1 MGDNN
6 GERAGR
12 LTCEFEIADCEIQNQ
27 LRRVDRK
34 SRIEGFF
41 APFTIMHHLLEI
53 WFSWVLSGG
62 YVGIIVL
69 MAMGSTPLPVP
80 AEAVLPPAAF
90 LAAQGKLNP
99 AGVILAGTLGA
110 YLGAA
115 FMYWIS
121 RWIGR
126 PLVLRFGRFILLT
139 PNKLEHAEHWL
150 NRYEAGGVFF
160 ARVLPV
166 VRHLISIPAGIVR
179 MNFAVFSFVT
189 ILGSA
194 ISCSILA
201 YLGHRAYLAEPELL
215 TNPEAMVHFIRGQS
229 GSILLIVTLFAA
241 LYMLTLRL
249 MKPRSCSRS

>member
-1 MGDNN
+1 M
-6 GERAGR
+6 
-12 LTCEFEIADCEIQNQ
+12 Q
-27 LRRVDRK
+27 
-34 SRIEGFF
+34 
-41 APFTIMHHLLEI
+41 HLLEI

-80 AEAVLPPAAF
+80 AEVVLPPAAF
-90 LAAQGKLNP
+90 LAAQGKLNI

-126 PLVLRFGRFILLT
+126 PLVLRFGRFVLFT
-139 PNKLEHAEHWL
+139 PKKLEEAEHWL

-179 MNFAVFSFVT
+179 MNFALFSLVT

-201 YLGHRAYLAEPELL
+201 YLGHRAYLVEPELL
-215 TNPEAMVHFIRGQS
+215 TNPEALVHFIRGQS
-229 GSILLIVTLFAA
+229 GGILLVVTVFAA
-241 LYMLTLRL
+241 LYMLAVRL
-249 MKPRSCSRS
+249 MKPSSGS

>member
-1 MGDNN
+1 
-6 GERAGR
+6 
-12 LTCEFEIADCEIQNQ
+12 
-27 LRRVDRK
+27 
-34 SRIEGFF
+34 
-41 APFTIMHHLLEI
+41 MHHLLEI

-62 YVGIIVL
+62 YVGIIIL

-80 AEAVLPPAAF
+80 AEVVLPPAAF

-99 AGVILAGTLGA
+99 AGVILAGTFGA

-126 PLVLRFGRFILLT
+126 PLILRFGRFILLT
-139 PNKLEHAEHWL
+139 PGKLEHAEHWL
-150 NRYEAGGVFF
+150 NRYEVGGVFF

-179 MNFAVFSFVT
+179 MNFPVFSLVT
-189 ILGSA
+189 VLGSA

-201 YLGHRAYLAEPELL
+201 YLGHRAYLVEPELL
-215 TNPEAMVHFIRGQS
+215 TNPEALVHFIRGQS
-229 GSILLIVTLFAA
+229 GGILLVVTVFAA
-241 LYMLTLRL
+241 LYMLTVRL
-249 MKPRSCSRS
+249 MKPNSRA

>member
-1 MGDNN
+1 
-6 GERAGR
+6 
-12 LTCEFEIADCEIQNQ
+12 
-27 LRRVDRK
+27 
-34 SRIEGFF
+34 
-41 APFTIMHHLLEI
+41 MHHLLEI

-80 AEAVLPPAAF
+80 AEVVLPPAAF

-99 AGVILAGTLGA
+99 AGVILAGTFGA

-126 PLVLRFGRFILLT
+126 PLILRFARFILLT
-139 PNKLEHAEHWL
+139 PSKLEHAEHWL

-160 ARVLPV
+160 ARLLPV

-179 MNFAVFSFVT
+179 MNFPVFSLVT

-201 YLGHRAYLAEPELL
+201 YLGYRAYLVEPELL
-215 TNPEAMVHFIRGQS
+215 TNPEALVHFIRGQS
-229 GSILLIVTLFAA
+229 GGILLVVTIFAA
-241 LYMLTLRL
+241 LYMLTVRL
-249 MKPRSCSRS
+249 MKPDSRA

>member
-1 MGDNN
+1 
-6 GERAGR
+6 
-12 LTCEFEIADCEIQNQ
+12 
-27 LRRVDRK
+27 
-34 SRIEGFF
+34 
-41 APFTIMHHLLEI
+41 MHHLLEI

-62 YVGIIVL
+62 YLGIIVL

-80 AEAVLPPAAF
+80 AEVVLPPAAF
-90 LAAQGKLNP
+90 LAAQGKLNM
-99 AGVILAGTLGA
+99 AGVILAGTFGA

-126 PLVLRFGRFILLT
+126 PLILRFGRFILLT
-139 PNKLEHAEHWL
+139 PIKLEHAERWL

-179 MNFAVFSFVT
+179 MNFPVFSLVT

-201 YLGHRAYLAEPELL
+201 YLGHRAYLVEPELL
-215 TNPEAMVHFIRGQS
+215 TNPEALVHFIRGQS
-229 GSILLIVTLFAA
+229 GGILLLVTIFAA
-241 LYMLTLRL
+241 LYMLTMRL
-249 MKPRSCSRS
+249 MKPGSGA

>member
-1 MGDNN
+1 
-6 GERAGR
+6 
-12 LTCEFEIADCEIQNQ
+12 
-27 LRRVDRK
+27 
-34 SRIEGFF
+34 
-41 APFTIMHHLLEI
+41 MHHLLEI

-62 YVGIIVL
+62 YIGIIVL

-80 AEAVLPPAAF
+80 AEVVLPPAAF
-90 LAAQGKLNP
+90 LAAQGKLNM
-99 AGVILAGTLGA
+99 AGVILAGTFGA

-126 PLVLRFGRFILLT
+126 PLILRFGRFILLT
-139 PNKLEHAEHWL
+139 PIKLEHAEHWL

-179 MNFAVFSFVT
+179 MSFPVFSLVT

-201 YLGHRAYLAEPELL
+201 YLGHRAYLVEPELL
-215 TNPEAMVHFIRGQS
+215 TNPEALVHFIRGQS
-229 GSILLIVTLFAA
+229 GGILLVVTIFAA
-241 LYMLTLRL
+241 LYMLTMRL
-249 MKPRSCSRS
+249 MKPSSGS

>member
-1 MGDNN
+1 
-6 GERAGR
+6 
-12 LTCEFEIADCEIQNQ
+12 
-27 LRRVDRK
+27 
-34 SRIEGFF
+34 
-41 APFTIMHHLLEI
+41 MHHLLEI

-80 AEAVLPPAAF
+80 AEVVLPPAAF
-90 LAAQGKLNP
+90 LAAQGKLNL
-99 AGVILAGTLGA
+99 AGVILAGTFGA

-126 PLVLRFGRFILLT
+126 PLILRFGRFILLT
-139 PNKLEHAEHWL
+139 PIKLEHAEHWL

-179 MNFAVFSFVT
+179 MSFPVFSLVT

-201 YLGHRAYLAEPELL
+201 YLGHRAYLVEPELL
-215 TNPEAMVHFIRGQS
+215 TNPEALVHFIRGQS
-229 GSILLIVTLFAA
+229 GGILLVVTIFTG
-241 LYMLTLRL
+241 LYMLTMRL
-249 MKPRSCSRS
+249 MKPGSGS

>member
-1 MGDNN
+1 
-6 GERAGR
+6 
-12 LTCEFEIADCEIQNQ
+12 
-27 LRRVDRK
+27 
-34 SRIEGFF
+34 
-41 APFTIMHHLLEI
+41 MHHLLEI
-53 WFSWVLSGG
+53 WFGWVLSGG

-69 MAMGSTPLPVP
+69 MAMGSMPLPVP

-99 AGVILAGTLGA
+99 VGVVLAGTLGA

-115 FMYWIS
+115 AMYWIS

-126 PLVLRFGRFILLT
+126 PLVLRFGRFIFLT
-139 PNKLEHAEHWL
+139 PKKLEDAEHWL
-150 NRYEAGGVFF
+150 NRYESGGVFF
-160 ARVLPV
+160 ARVLPI

-179 MNFAVFSFVT
+179 MNFGLFSLVT

-201 YLGHRAYLAEPELL
+201 YLGHRAYLVEPELL

-229 GSILLIVTLFAA
+229 GGILLVVTLFAA

-249 MKPRSCSRS
+249 MKPRSGS